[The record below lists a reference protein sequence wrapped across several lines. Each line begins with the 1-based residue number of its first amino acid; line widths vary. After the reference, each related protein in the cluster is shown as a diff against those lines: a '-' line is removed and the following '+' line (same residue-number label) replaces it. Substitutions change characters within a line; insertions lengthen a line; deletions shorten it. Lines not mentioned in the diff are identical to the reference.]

1 MSESDMSF
9 VQKSKKDIWQTP
21 RELWKPINERDPIT
35 LDPCAGENTSIG
47 ELNYSLPT
55 DGLAQDWG
63 GTVWLNP
70 PFSQK
75 EEWFEKAREDL
86 ENCET
91 IYIVTPDSTNVQSW
105 WHGQLAEFCKFLW
118 FPDGRINYI
127 NPQTDTRKKNVSFGT
142 AINIAGELNQEVKEW
157 FNSNGDLMKRYDY

>member
-35 LDPCAGENTSIG
+35 LDPCAGENTNIG

-55 DGLAQDWG
+55 DGLSQDWG

-75 EEWFEKAREDL
+75 EEWFAKARDDL
-86 ENCET
+86 QNCET

-105 WHGQLAEFCKFLW
+105 WHGQLQEFCEFVW
-118 FPDGRINYI
+118 FPDGRVNYI
-127 NPQTDTRKKNVSFGT
+127 NPQTDGRKKNVSFGT

-157 FNSNGDLMKRYDY
+157 FQSNGDLMKRL